1 MAVNQN
7 GKFALKGSET
17 VSLTSTGGGGTLT
30 VAAEGLDAEDFV
42 TSATDIITGTSN
54 QITVTFGDTT
64 ITFSTPQDIATTSTP
79 RFARLGL
86 GVAADAALALS
97 TTRGVLV
104 DGSSDEI
111 QLRVQGH
118 STQTNALL
126 VLEDSAGNDQVTV
139 SNDGAVVIN
148 EEGNATGDLRAEGD
162 TEGSLLFV
170 DASDDAVY
178 FGGSATGKVGLHK
191 STGAV
196 ARSTGWA
203 VSNVTPDKVFDANS
217 TSIDELADVLGT
229 LITFL
234 LSRGDLGA

>member
-1 MAVNQN
+1 MSVNQN
-7 GKFALKGSET
+7 PKFAFNNSDT
-17 VSLTSTGGGGTLT
+17 ISLTYTGGGGTQTLN
-30 VAAEGLDAEDFV
+30 ADALDAEDFV
-42 TSATDIITGTSN
+42 TSATGIITGTSN
-54 QITVTFGDTT
+54 QITVTLGDTT

-79 RFARLGL
+79 QFARLGL
-86 GVAADAALALS
+86 GVAADAGLALS
-97 TTRGVLV
+97 TTRGILV

-118 STQTNALL
+118 ATQTNALL

-139 SNDGAVVIN
+139 SNDGAVVLN
-148 EEGNATGDLRAEGD
+148 EEGNAGGDLRVEGD
-162 TEGSLLFV
+162 TEANLLFV
-170 DASDDAVY
+170 DASDNAVY

-196 ARSTGWA
+196 AQSTGWA

-217 TSIDELADVLGT
+217 TSIDEIADVLGT